1 MSWVVSCIY
10 LGLTVLLEVLRPG
23 LNLDWVAEY
32 GSYSGITKKLEP
44 VEIPYCKGKDP
55 KEHKYILGEFEEH

>member
-1 MSWVVSCIY
+1 M
-10 LGLTVLLEVLRPG
+10 LEVLRPG